1 MSKVVVLGLEGENG
15 LWVADLEAGTV
26 TAVAANVADDLRK
39 AGEFAPRGV
48 SFATV
53 AQTADELS
61 GGFYDK

>member
-1 MSKVVVLGLEGENG
+1 M
-15 LWVADLEAGTV
+15 WVADLEAGTV
-26 TAVAANVADDLRK
+26 TAVAADVADDLRK

-61 GGFYDK
+61 GGIYDK